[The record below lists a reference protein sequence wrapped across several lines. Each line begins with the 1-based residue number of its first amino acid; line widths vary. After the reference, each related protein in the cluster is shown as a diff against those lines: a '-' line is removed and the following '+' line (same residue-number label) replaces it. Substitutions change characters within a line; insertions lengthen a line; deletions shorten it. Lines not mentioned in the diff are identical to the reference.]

1 MKNIGNIIKT
11 LQNIMRKD
19 PGVSGDAQRI
29 EQLGWMISLKI
40 LDDKDQ
46 ELELLSENYTS
57 PIPENI
63 QWRNWAADDEGITG
77 TELQEFV
84 DNTLFPALKNLDV
97 SNGNKRTLIVREI
110 FSGTNN
116 YMKNGTIIRQV
127 VNKLNEIDFNS
138 SEDRHVFGDIY
149 ETILRDLQS
158 AGNYGEF
165 YTPRA
170 LTEFMTEMVNPRL
183 GEKVLD
189 PACGT
194 GGFLTSAIENI
205 RKQDVKGVDDLKVLE
220 SSIHGMEFKPL
231 PFMLSVTNLIL
242 HDIEV
247 PNVDYVDSL
256 NREYTSIRHKDQ
268 VDVILANPPF
278 GASVSDGV
286 ETNFPQNYRTTE
298 SADLF
303 LVLMIRYLKDNGRAA
318 IVLPDGSLTGDG
330 VKQRIRQHFLENCNL
345 HTVVRL
351 PNSVFQPYAGVA
363 TNLLFFEKGKRTK
376 DIWFWEHK
384 LPEGMKAYSKTKPIQ
399 KSEFDN
405 LHQWWT
411 NRETNDQAWKVTID
425 DLEKNGFN
433 LDIKNPHIAEEE
445 HTYSSAELLDMLHYS
460 FRKSNDLLELLK
472 SELNNG

>member
-1 MKNIGNIIKT
+1 MKNIGSIIKT

-29 EQLGWMISLKI
+29 EQLGWMISLKV
-40 LDDKDQ
+40 LDDKDT
-46 ELELLSENYTS
+46 ELELLNSKYVTV
-57 PIPENI
+57 IPKKL
-63 QWRNWAADDEGITG
+63 QWRNWAADDEGMTG
-77 TELQEFV
+77 DELKEFV
-84 DNTLFPALKNLDV
+84 DTKLIPQLKNLDV
-97 SNGNKRTLIVREI
+97 SAGSKRALIIREI
-110 FSGTNN
+110 FEGTNN

-127 VNKLNEIDFNS
+127 INQLNQIDFNKA
-138 SEDRHVFGDIY
+138 EDRHVFGDIY

-170 LTEFMTEMVNPRL
+170 LTEFITEMINPRL

-205 RKQDVKGVDDLKVLE
+205 RKQDVKGVKDLKELE
-220 SSIHGMEFKPL
+220 KKIHGMEFKPL
-231 PFMLSVTNLIL
+231 PFMLCVTNLIL

-256 NREYTSIRHKDQ
+256 NREYTTIGAQDR

-278 GASVSDGV
+278 GASVTDGV
-286 ETNFPQNYRTTE
+286 ETNFPQDFRTTE

-303 LVLMIRYLKDNGRAA
+303 LLLMIRYLRDGGRAG

-330 VKQRIRQHFLENCNL
+330 VKQRIRQNFLENCNL

-351 PNSVFQPYAGVA
+351 PNSVFQPYASVA
-363 TNLLFFEKGKRTK
+363 TNLLFFEKGKPTK
-376 DIWFWEHK
+376 EIWYWEHK
-384 LPEGMKAYSKTKPIQ
+384 LPEGVKAYSKTKPI
-399 KSEFDN
+399 KKAEFDG
-405 LHQWWT
+405 LKKWWEKRKE
-411 NRETNDQAWKVTID
+411 NEQAWKVSID
-425 DLEKNGFN
+425 TLKTNGYN
-433 LDIKNPHIAEEE
+433 LDIKNPDAPEDE
-445 HTYSSAELLDMLHYS
+445 HFHSSSELVAMLHDS
-460 FRKSNDLLELLK
+460 FRKSDELLGK
-472 SELNNG
+472 LKKELV